1 MNPLRTVVFPGR
13 TILSVSP
20 PVNGFLK
27 RSQVSDLPVVVGHR
41 GWPSQFPD
49 NTLAGFLAASAVA
62 GSVETDVRRS
72 ADGKLV
78 LSHDPEVGGL
88 RVAEHPW
95 SVLSEID
102 LGDGHRPA
110 LIDEAIAAIPGT
122 SFQFEIKNMP
132 YEPGFEPD
140 HRLALEAAERARP
153 GDIVTSF
160 NWQTLAAVR
169 QVFPDVATGVL
180 VDGHG
185 EIGIAID
192 ECFGVGHRA
201 LVPSVFLP
209 TLGLVRAVEAGLDVY
224 PWVVDDP
231 ERVIELAGLGVSG
244 IITDDPAGVAAVL
257 RSHL

>member
-1 MNPLRTVVFPGR
+1 
-13 TILSVSP
+13 
-20 PVNGFLK
+20 
-27 RSQVSDLPVVVGHR
+27 
-41 GWPSQFPD
+41 
-49 NTLAGFLAASAVA
+49 
-62 GSVETDVRRS
+62 
-72 ADGKLV
+72 
-78 LSHDPEVGGL
+78 
-88 RVAEHPW
+88 
-95 SVLSEID
+95 LSEID

-110 LIDEAIAAIPGT
+110 LLDEAIAAIPGT

>member
-1 MNPLRTVVFPGR
+1 MTF
-13 TILSVSP
+13 S
-20 PVNGFLK
+20 
-27 RSQVSDLPVVVGHR
+27 RSRVSDLPVVVGHR

-78 LSHDPEVGGL
+78 LSHDPDLGGL
-88 RVAEHPW
+88 GVAAHPW
-95 SVLSEID
+95 SVLSELD

-110 LIDEAIAAIPGT
+110 LLDEAIAAIPET
-122 SFQFEIKNMP
+122 PFQLEIKNMP
-132 YEPGFEPD
+132 HEPGFEPD

-180 VDGHG
+180 VDRHG
-185 EIGIAID
+185 EIGLAID
-192 ECFGVGHRA
+192 ECFGVGHPA
-201 LVPSVFLP
+201 LLPSLFLP
-209 TLGLVRAVEAGLDVY
+209 TLGLVRALEAGLAVY

-244 IITDDPAGVAAVL
+244 IITDDPAGVAAAL
-257 RSHL
+257 RSHA